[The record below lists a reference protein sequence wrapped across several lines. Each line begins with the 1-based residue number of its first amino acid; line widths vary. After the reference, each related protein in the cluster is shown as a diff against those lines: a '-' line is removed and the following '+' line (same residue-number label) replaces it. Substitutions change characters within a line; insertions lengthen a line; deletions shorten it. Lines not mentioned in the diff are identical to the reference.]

1 MKALFLAC
9 DHDAVSLCVK
19 FLFLFFT
26 LILKSF
32 LQFLK
37 IGMLDRMRVLEIL
50 GNYYDSSTEEIKMT
64 LRNPRKCMFNIFECC
79 VVFFVSLL
87 FCFVVQTQT
96 MAAYI
101 SVSPFILSGP
111 IVDVEEC
118 EDYLL
123 AEEQSREEVNKVSE
137 TPELKD
143 DKPEISEKISEDIGE
158 KAIFCDKL
166 HLSILFR

>member
-1 MKALFLAC
+1 
-9 DHDAVSLCVK
+9 
-19 FLFLFFT
+19 
-26 LILKSF
+26 
-32 LQFLK
+32 
-37 IGMLDRMRVLEIL
+37 
-50 GNYYDSSTEEIKMT
+50 
-64 LRNPRKCMFNIFECC
+64 
-79 VVFFVSLL
+79 
-87 FCFVVQTQT
+87 

-143 DKPEISEKISEDIGE
+143 NKPEISEKISEDIGE
-158 KAIFCDKL
+158 RAIFCDKL
-166 HLSILFR
+166 YLSILFR